1 MACNETCIVIFQTVI
16 YNKIKTIGV
25 GTCEST
31 DKMKV
36 YYSLA
41 ENHLK

>member
-25 GTCEST
+25 LYNENLHFTG
-31 DKMKV
+31 
-36 YYSLA
+36 LA
-41 ENHLK
+41 RVLIK